1 MTEASPFDHGA
12 IDEVIHGRIRLGVVA
27 YLSTVEDALFSEL
40 RDIVGAT
47 DGNLSTHL
55 RRLETAGYV
64 RVTKGFSARKPQT
77 RLALTPAG
85 RRAWHDWL
93 ARIEAL
99 TAAAHDHGTSS

>member
-1 MTEASPFDHGA
+1 VTEASPFDHGG

-27 YLSTVEDALFSEL
+27 YLSTVENALFSEL

-55 RRLETAGYV
+55 RRLEAAGYV
-64 RVTKGFSARKPQT
+64 RVTKTFSVRKPQT
-77 RLALTPAG
+77 RLALTPEG
-85 RRAWHDWL
+85 RRAWRDWL

-99 TAAAHDHGTSS
+99 TRAAQDRET

>member
-1 MTEASPFDHGA
+1 MTEASPFDHGG

-55 RRLETAGYV
+55 RRLEAAGYV
-64 RVTKGFSARKPQT
+64 RVTKTFSVRKPQT
-77 RLALTPAG
+77 RLALTPEG
-85 RRAWHDWL
+85 RRAWRDWL
-93 ARIEAL
+93 GRIEAL
-99 TAAAHDHGTSS
+99 TRAAQDRET